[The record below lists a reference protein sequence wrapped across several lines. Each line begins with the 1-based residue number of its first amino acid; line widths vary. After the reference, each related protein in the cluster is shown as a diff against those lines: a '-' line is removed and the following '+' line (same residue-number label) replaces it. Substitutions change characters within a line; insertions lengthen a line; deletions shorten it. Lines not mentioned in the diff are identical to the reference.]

1 MKKLLKTTAILTIWA
16 LVSFSF
22 FCLQAQTT
30 VSNVKASFTETN
42 VTVNFKLETDYLVD
56 IILLYSNDNGINW
69 PICISISGDIKQQS
83 SGNKTIV
90 WDCLKDG
97 IVQGD
102 FLFKVSVITPSQKIR
117 VYSKK
122 TFFEGNFSWS
132 PQPQMAYG
140 FTVGQF
146 KRVGWYISLMS
157 NFNFKRIDTEL
168 VSNEIG
174 YVDGEL
180 PFYSGNTSTTRI
192 SATVGFIG
200 KIVPPWA
207 IYVGAGIGNRALY
220 WETKDNQ
227 WVKNGYYSILGVD
240 VETGFLFDIKGFMFS
255 AGVVTTNF
263 KSIDLK
269 VGIGWAFKHKNNKQK

>member
-16 LVSFSF
+16 FVSFSF
-22 FCLQAQTT
+22 ICLNAQTT
-30 VSNVKASFTETN
+30 VSNVKASFTETS
-42 VTVNFKLETDYLVD
+42 VTVNFKLETDYLVE
-56 IILLYSNDNGINW
+56 IALLFSDDNGDAW
-69 PICISISGDIKQQS
+69 QPCKSISGDIKQQS

-117 VYSKK
+117 VYRYK

-157 NFNFKRIDTEL
+157 NFIKKKDAAIT
-168 VSNEIG
+168 SNKDSRYG

-200 KIVPPWA
+200 KIVPSWA
-207 IYVGAGIGNRALY
+207 IYVGAGIGNRVLY
-220 WETKDNQ
+220 WGN
-227 WVKNGYYSILGVD
+227 Y
-240 VETGFLFDIKGFMFS
+240 
-255 AGVVTTNF
+255 
-263 KSIDLK
+263 
-269 VGIGWAFKHKNNKQK
+269 